1 MAAGFA
7 WKVIMFTVVGVRMSY
22 LSCQKLARRE
32 KIYQYCVTV
41 VPQPPVTQKRVAY
54 YQRFQTFGA
63 QYSNSWN
70 IISSLNEAWFHLSQY
85 VSYTVHT

>member
-7 WKVIMFTVVGVRMSY
+7 WKVIMFTVVGVCMSY

-41 VPQPPVTQKRVAY
+41 VPRPPDMQKRVAY
-54 YQRFQTFGA
+54 YQQFQTAG
-63 QYSNSWN
+63 
-70 IISSLNEAWFHLSQY
+70 
-85 VSYTVHT
+85 T